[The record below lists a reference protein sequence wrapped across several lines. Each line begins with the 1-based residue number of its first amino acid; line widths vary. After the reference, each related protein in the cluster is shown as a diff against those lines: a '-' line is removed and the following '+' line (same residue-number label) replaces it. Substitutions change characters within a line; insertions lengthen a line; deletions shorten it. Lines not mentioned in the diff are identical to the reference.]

1 MSSNELLTEKLT
13 EKVYASNKYNGDAHM
28 QQQLGDFISELYN
41 RRRSDS
47 NEEGLQAGMLI
58 MPSSFAAKITEN
70 DGNDPH
76 GITNINLLRYI
87 KKEKDFYVR
96 EAAGKFGVIK
106 NEMSEIFRNGIEI
119 RIIDAEENLMMAIQS
134 NSNIQTRFQLEV
146 LKKIA
151 NELWRIKQNGLYES
165 VEVGF
170 YSPLSQ
176 IDVDDLNEELYSE
189 LIEAIKTEKIS
200 LEEKNK
206 NLEKDEER

>member
-1 MSSNELLTEKLT
+1 
-13 EKVYASNKYNGDAHM
+13 
-28 QQQLGDFISELYN
+28 
-41 RRRSDS
+41 
-47 NEEGLQAGMLI
+47 
-58 MPSSFAAKITEN
+58 
-70 DGNDPH
+70 
-76 GITNINLLRYI
+76 
-87 KKEKDFYVR
+87 
-96 EAAGKFGVIK
+96 
-106 NEMSEIFRNGIEI
+106 
-119 RIIDAEENLMMAIQS
+119 MMAIQS

-146 LKKIA
+146 LKKLA

>member
-1 MSSNELLTEKLT
+1 MSSNELLTDKLT
-13 EKVYASNKYNGDAHM
+13 EKVYASNEYNGDAHM

-106 NEMSEIFRNGIEI
+106 NEMS
-119 RIIDAEENLMMAIQS
+119 
-134 NSNIQTRFQLEV
+134 
-146 LKKIA
+146 
-151 NELWRIKQNGLYES
+151 
-165 VEVGF
+165 
-170 YSPLSQ
+170 
-176 IDVDDLNEELYSE
+176 
-189 LIEAIKTEKIS
+189 
-200 LEEKNK
+200 
-206 NLEKDEER
+206 

>member
-1 MSSNELLTEKLT
+1 MSSNELLTDKLT
-13 EKVYASNKYNGDAHM
+13 EKVYASNEYNGDAHM

-119 RIIDAEENLMMAIQS
+119 RIIDAEENLMMVIQS

-146 LKKIA
+146 LKKLA